1 MPRIS
6 IKIAYSLPLATL
18 LWFGVSQAFACSE
31 GELAHLFA
39 TYRGKATAFC
49 IGEHCLKRGQIHY
62 ENEVPKFPEVELPQA
77 IAKVPAVLSFLA
89 ELSKHKSVAEWCA
102 ALRASADL
110 QRPLFCD
117 KPEAVVGAVP
127 QETQPFE
134 ALNMSWA
141 GKPGAYEYSLFAH
154 RQGHCSQSAH
164 VYWDGAKGRIIVD
177 SPVDLINFF
186 FKRKGCKMVQPP
198 VVTYDP
204 TYWERRG
211 MTTPK

>member
-6 IKIAYSLPLATL
+6 IKITYSLALVTL
-18 LWFGVSQAFACSE
+18 LCFGATPSFACST
-31 GELAHLFA
+31 GKLAHLFS
-39 TYRGKATAFC
+39 TDRGKATTFC
-49 IGEHCLKRGQIHY
+49 IAEHCLKRGQIHY
-62 ENEVPKFPEVELPQA
+62 ENEMPKFPEAELPHA

-89 ELSKHKSVAEWCA
+89 DLSKHKTVAEWCI
-102 ALRASADL
+102 ALKASADL

-127 QETQPFE
+127 QEAQPFE
-134 ALNMSWA
+134 KLILDWSESK
-141 GKPGAYEYSLFAH
+141 GGYGFSLFAH
-154 RQGHCSQSAH
+154 RRGHCEQTAQL
-164 VYWDGAKGRIIVD
+164 YWDGTKQRMMVD

-211 MTTPK
+211 MKTPK